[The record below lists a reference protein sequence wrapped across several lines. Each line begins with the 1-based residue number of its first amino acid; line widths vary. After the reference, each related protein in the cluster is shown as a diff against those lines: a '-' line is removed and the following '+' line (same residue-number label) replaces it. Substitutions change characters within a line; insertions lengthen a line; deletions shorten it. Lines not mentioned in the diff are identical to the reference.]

1 MGGYCRSIK
10 CEEEVEEGEGGF
22 WAAIHAVGF
31 FVNNEYNEFLSLLLV
46 PYSVREACEI
56 GVGAVATTQWPC
68 SVGVKSIG
76 RILSEHT
83 M

>member
-31 FVNNEYNEFLSLLLV
+31 FVKNEYNEFLSLLLV
-46 PYSVREACEI
+46 PYTVRERRA
-56 GVGAVATTQWPC
+56 
-68 SVGVKSIG
+68 
-76 RILSEHT
+76 R
-83 M
+83 